1 MMSLFLLLVPA
12 LLCHVVVSGQT
23 LQSPVPVEGEIEP
36 SNTTSIDDLSF
47 AGVRNENEDNS
58 SVPENLSTDAVRS
71 VTTTSDTF
79 SSDVDNEETPERV
92 DGIGKHRVPTL
103 KSLIARVQQ
112 RVTTYP
118 ILYQGLKK
126 GREGRDS
133 LNDEEGMRGAS
144 GSRTWFEKNP
154 KVTITVD
161 AQGYPH
167 RSGAKVRS
175 RVTDHQ
181 QSNQGGDAVLAIG
194 RSGNSGLFAEQH
206 APYTSRRTS
215 NNQLPD
221 SNGYS
226 GYSGKNSMNS
236 NDGAGERQRT
246 RDYPAASDISLLF
259 SKLSQIENELLGLKQ
274 TVLLQGSVHIRTSQ
288 RQEAL
293 IVNQIK
299 LALQNS
305 RTSTQ
310 ILEKLNSC
318 CGCTAPGKE
327 SADLAPDAPLSRRAS
342 MPDKT
347 GTSFVSNGTE
357 SSKASSAIRNVTE
370 VDDTL
375 RESRSD
381 VKETNGR
388 QNQTFVV
395 NATSERATSSGPS
408 TMVRKVVDVPIEA
421 MPSNTTPT
429 TTLSK
434 MAITSPTPISKA
446 NATSVVS
453 TAKSHRENGEE
464 VTDDKG
470 NHEKQADE
478 EKRILAKKLHDP
490 GDEDSESDEEDE
502 SDEDSSDDD
511 DNEEDENQSKY
522 RRKEPHGAD
531 SDDDDEDDDESEKEE
546 KEADD
551 SDKTKMD
558 RHGESDEK
566 QRKLEKERNFEHT
579 TNRSKSQDNEFYQ
592 TEKERKSETR
602 EAQRPTSL
610 GKVTP
615 LNEHPSQGQEF
626 QPSTNAST
634 EDDGNDERRDDIQDD
649 EKNTGIMATSGN
661 VVTLNGSVSDP
672 ADTHVAG
679 LNSTRRIPEHFV
691 NFPEDT
697 TSNVSSG
704 VSTES
709 LHVILEMVSPA
720 VTQTGV
726 PNDGSSIVDNKTTHE
741 PEIFDSSGRATGDR
755 ATVAEGQNA
764 PKLNNVSNGT
774 AKLEQDARQN
784 KHARQE
790 SRLNASDIVSFV
802 DGEETVSLE
811 TSAGEEEKNIS
822 ETTAIVVELTFPTQ
836 NLIELADRGNT
847 QPSQGGKE
855 SSVSRFLT
863 KDGKASSGEQMLN
876 NSRVADS
883 AHAHTQN
890 DEPKGKET
898 VDADDDNDRKDRLS
912 TPNERRTA
920 DEGSKYTSVS
930 PREQISSRETTTTM
944 TTKVLLGNGGV
955 DVNGVRKDDAAQER
969 DVGEGQNSLSGH
981 ERPAIA
987 ENDTATLDPDEG
999 GDVNTTAEAAPQRV
1013 PADLAS
1019 PVIPPATVVPPTI
1032 AYTSTDLQHLHTRDR
1047 TPVARTTS
1055 TPTTTVT
1062 IATTTT
1068 TSLAKPTT
1076 GKVSGSRAESGPSS
1090 HYDSEEPGE

>member
-133 LNDEEGMRGAS
+133 LNEEEGLRGAS

-167 RSGAKVRS
+167 RIGAKVRS

-194 RSGNSGLFAEQH
+194 RSGNGGLFAEQH
-206 APYTSRRTS
+206 APYTSSRTS

-236 NDGAGERQRT
+236 NYGAGARQRT

-259 SKLSQIENELLGLKQ
+259 SKLSQIENELLGLKE

-288 RQEAL
+288 RLEAL

-327 SADLAPDAPLSRRAS
+327 SADLSPDSPLSRRAS
-342 MPDKT
+342 MPDQT
-347 GTSFVSNGTE
+347 GTSFVSNGTQP
-357 SSKASSAIRNVTE
+357 SNSSSAIRNVTE

-434 MAITSPTPISKA
+434 MAVTSPTPISEA
-446 NATSVVS
+446 TATSVVS

-464 VTDDKG
+464 VTDDERKPR
-470 NHEKQADE
+470 KQADE
-478 EKRILAKKLHDP
+478 EILAKKLHDP

-531 SDDDDEDDDESEKEE
+531 SDDDDDEDDDDSDKEE

-558 RHGESDEK
+558 RHGESDENS
-566 QRKLEKERNFEHT
+566 ENW
-579 TNRSKSQDNEFYQ
+579 
-592 TEKERKSETR
+592 RKSEI
-602 EAQRPTSL
+602 
-610 GKVTP
+610 
-615 LNEHPSQGQEF
+615 LN
-626 QPSTNAST
+626 
-634 EDDGNDERRDDIQDD
+634 I
-649 EKNTGIMATSGN
+649 
-661 VVTLNGSVSDP
+661 
-672 ADTHVAG
+672 
-679 LNSTRRIPEHFV
+679 
-691 NFPEDT
+691 
-697 TSNVSSG
+697 
-704 VSTES
+704 
-709 LHVILEMVSPA
+709 
-720 VTQTGV
+720 
-726 PNDGSSIVDNKTTHE
+726 
-741 PEIFDSSGRATGDR
+741 
-755 ATVAEGQNA
+755 
-764 PKLNNVSNGT
+764 
-774 AKLEQDARQN
+774 
-784 KHARQE
+784 
-790 SRLNASDIVSFV
+790 
-802 DGEETVSLE
+802 
-811 TSAGEEEKNIS
+811 
-822 ETTAIVVELTFPTQ
+822 
-836 NLIELADRGNT
+836 
-847 QPSQGGKE
+847 
-855 SSVSRFLT
+855 
-863 KDGKASSGEQMLN
+863 
-876 NSRVADS
+876 
-883 AHAHTQN
+883 
-890 DEPKGKET
+890 
-898 VDADDDNDRKDRLS
+898 
-912 TPNERRTA
+912 RRT
-920 DEGSKYTSVS
+920 
-930 PREQISSRETTTTM
+930 
-944 TTKVLLGNGGV
+944 
-955 DVNGVRKDDAAQER
+955 
-969 DVGEGQNSLSGH
+969 
-981 ERPAIA
+981 
-987 ENDTATLDPDEG
+987 
-999 GDVNTTAEAAPQRV
+999 EAR
-1013 PADLAS
+1013 
-1019 PVIPPATVVPPTI
+1019 
-1032 AYTSTDLQHLHTRDR
+1032 
-1047 TPVARTTS
+1047 ARTTNF
-1055 TPTTTVT
+1055 
-1062 IATTTT
+1062 IRQRKKG
-1068 TSLAKPTT
+1068 SLKQE
-1076 GKVSGSRAESGPSS
+1076 KHNDQLLWEK
-1090 HYDSEEPGE
+1090 